1 MISQIYPQSFFT
13 HDFSSYLV
21 QVDALRQYGHS
32 YSVFWDIKPPGLQII
47 LFIWSIPF
55 GTSFLSYFLFN
66 ALLVACTLI
75 SIRWL
80 INFYL
85 PTKYQLLP
93 WILILTTQGLY
104 ADYGGNFLSS
114 DFIGLAFILP
124 SISLLISKKSRNFQ
138 LLALLGLLYAGSIKE
153 VFIFTPLVF
162 LSLITRNNW
171 KAVLRYFSLICISFY
186 LFIAFYLIIIKEL
199 STYINILSFKKEV
212 FAVKLW
218 PFLGHSFFN
227 ILNMLK
233 SEIPITISILLIL
246 IIAFLNYKRIKEIRN
261 LSLEVKILTSLVFFL
276 FLGLLFQQKSFS
288 SHYLLALYLPT
299 LIAMLLV
306 LYKFLLRF
314 EESVLYF
321 NLILT
326 IVLILSIFFSPPK
339 FGKIVSMSKAS
350 TWIQN
355 FETPSSI
362 QEYIVP
368 GSGCMQ
374 VIFGWEAGSFY
385 HYSNRKPCSKYFL
398 ANILQMSAKESENYV
413 KEIISN
419 PPEKVIYDT
428 KGADLDVSQFELRV
442 FPWTR
447 ILSSCYY
454 KVDFRTFS
462 AKFQESR
469 LLVSCFNEVLKS

>member
-1 MISQIYPQSFFT
+1 
-13 HDFSSYLV
+13 
-21 QVDALRQYGHS
+21 
-32 YSVFWDIKPPGLQII
+32 
-47 LFIWSIPF
+47 
-55 GTSFLSYFLFN
+55 
-66 ALLVACTLI
+66 
-75 SIRWL
+75 
-80 INFYL
+80 
-85 PTKYQLLP
+85 
-93 WILILTTQGLY
+93 
-104 ADYGGNFLSS
+104 
-114 DFIGLAFILP
+114 
-124 SISLLISKKSRNFQ
+124 
-138 LLALLGLLYAGSIKE
+138 
-153 VFIFTPLVF
+153 
-162 LSLITRNNW
+162 
-171 KAVLRYFSLICISFY
+171 
-186 LFIAFYLIIIKEL
+186 
-199 STYINILSFKKEV
+199 
-212 FAVKLW
+212 
-218 PFLGHSFFN
+218 
-227 ILNMLK
+227 MLK

-355 FETPSSI
+355 FEKPSSI

-398 ANILQMSAKESENYV
+398 ANILQMSAKESENYI
-413 KEIISN
+413 KETISN

-428 KGADLDVSQFELRV
+428 KRADLDVSQFELRV

-469 LLVSCFNEVLKS
+469 LLVSCFNGVLKS